1 MGRTQKKHHKHGAN
15 IRHKRRRDRMMRR
28 VAILLC
34 VVIAVPSFVVA
45 GSQMIAFGNG
55 KANESDAA
63 SDSLDVQKNNNDY
76 TTASNNSATELPEDV
91 NADTDNTDD
100 TYDNEDVEN
109 TEISAE
115 QAAQIKEE
123 ELSEIMHSA
132 KYPGQLKEL
141 AQKNEEAIN
150 FVYDYPTEH
159 EKEHTI
165 DLTEEASMDTVPLL
179 IQWDERWGYE
189 KYSGNFL
196 AASGCGPTTLSM
208 VVLYLTGNAEA
219 SPLAVAEYSKE
230 AGYSVDGSGS
240 AWALISEGCRHYGV
254 RAKSQSI
261 NEEKMKAQLDAG
273 NLIVV
278 NVGPGDFTDDGHFMV
293 ITGYDDEGFSINDPN
308 SIVRSGQRWSFETL
322 FSQIRAAWR
331 MYI

>member
-1 MGRTQKKHHKHGAN
+1 MRQK
-15 IRHKRRRDRMMRR
+15 RLRKRKKQLI
-28 VAILLC
+28 AIFLC
-34 VVIAVPSFVVA
+34 GIITGSILVVA
-45 GSQMIAFGNG
+45 ASQIRTLVSG
-55 KANESDAA
+55 KINESVADAGA
-63 SDSLDVQKNNNDY
+63 DSLYVQANDNGI
-76 TTASNNSATELPEDV
+76 TTASDNTSTDLDN
-91 NADTDNTDD
+91 NADI
-100 TYDNEDVEN
+100 EN
-109 TEISAE
+109 TEISSE
-115 QAAQIKEE
+115 QAEQIKEE

-254 RAKSQSI
+254 RAKSMSVD
-261 NEEKMKAQLDAG
+261 EEKMKAQLDAG

-278 NVGPGDFTDDGHFMV
+278 NVGPGDFTDTGHFMV

-322 FSQIRAAWR
+322 SSQIRAAWR
-331 MYI
+331 MYV

>member
-1 MGRTQKKHHKHGAN
+1 MRKK
-15 IRHKRRRDRMMRR
+15 RLRKRKKQLI
-28 VAILLC
+28 AIFLC
-34 VVIAVPSFVVA
+34 GIITGSILVVA
-45 GSQMIAFGNG
+45 ASQIRALVSG
-55 KANESDAA
+55 KINESVADAGA
-63 SDSLDVQKNNNDY
+63 DSLYVQANDNGI
-76 TTASNNSATELPEDV
+76 TTAS
-91 NADTDNTDD
+91 DNTSMDL
-100 TYDNEDVEN
+100 DNKADIEN
-109 TEISAE
+109 TEISSE
-115 QAAQIKEE
+115 QAEQIKEE

-254 RAKSQSI
+254 RAKSMSVD
-261 NEEKMKAQLDAG
+261 EEKMKAQLDAG

-278 NVGPGDFTDDGHFMV
+278 NVGPGDFTDTGHFMV

-322 FSQIRAAWR
+322 SSQIRAAWR
-331 MYI
+331 MYV

>member
-1 MGRTQKKHHKHGAN
+1 MRQK
-15 IRHKRRRDRMMRR
+15 RLRKRKKQLI
-28 VAILLC
+28 AIFLC
-34 VVIAVPSFVVA
+34 GIITGSILVVA
-45 GSQMIAFGNG
+45 ASQIRTLVSG
-55 KANESDAA
+55 KINESVADAGA
-63 SDSLDVQKNNNDY
+63 DSLYVQANDNGI
-76 TTASNNSATELPEDV
+76 TTASDNTSTDLDN
-91 NADTDNTDD
+91 NADI
-100 TYDNEDVEN
+100 EN
-109 TEISAE
+109 TEISSE
-115 QAAQIKEE
+115 QAEQIKEE

-254 RAKSQSI
+254 RAKSMSVDA
-261 NEEKMKAQLDAG
+261 EKMKAQLDAG

-278 NVGPGDFTDDGHFMV
+278 NVGPGDFTDTGHFMV

-322 FSQIRAAWR
+322 SSQIRAAWR
-331 MYI
+331 MYV

>member
-1 MGRTQKKHHKHGAN
+1 MERKREKDHRQAENMRQK
-15 IRHKRRRDRMMRR
+15 RLRKRKKQLI
-28 VAILLC
+28 AIFLC
-34 VVIAVPSFVVA
+34 GIITGSILVVA
-45 GSQMIAFGNG
+45 ASQIRTLVSG
-55 KANESDAA
+55 KINESVADAGA
-63 SDSLDVQKNNNDY
+63 DSLYVQANDNGI
-76 TTASNNSATELPEDV
+76 TTASDNTSTDLDN
-91 NADTDNTDD
+91 NADI
-100 TYDNEDVEN
+100 EN
-109 TEISAE
+109 TEISSE
-115 QAAQIKEE
+115 QAEQIKEE

-254 RAKSQSI
+254 RAKSMSVDA
-261 NEEKMKAQLDAG
+261 EKMKAQLDAG

-278 NVGPGDFTDDGHFMV
+278 NVGPGDFTDTGHFMV

-322 FSQIRAAWR
+322 SSQIRAAWR
-331 MYI
+331 MYV